1 MLLAAIR
8 RLVILFLVLGATTTA
23 VSALLGLVFDTPQAR
38 AISLGFTVVGS
49 FMLVMG
55 FFVGSR
61 GPVRLVRRDRG
72 SLKGARLALP
82 EERDEAINVS
92 AFFVAVGFV
101 LVVVGIVID
110 PRYRLL

>member
-1 MLLAAIR
+1 
-8 RLVILFLVLGATTTA
+8 LVILFLVLGASTA
-23 VSALLGLVFDTPQAR
+23 VISALLGFLFDTPQAR
-38 AISLGFTVVGS
+38 AISLGFSIVGS

-101 LVVVGIVID
+101 LVVIGIAID

>member
-23 VSALLGLVFDTPQAR
+23 VSALLGLLFDTPQAR

-82 EERDEAINVS
+82 EETGRGHQVS

-101 LVVVGIVID
+101 LVVIGIVID

>member
-8 RLVILFLVLGATTTA
+8 RLVILFLVLGATTA
-23 VSALLGLVFDTPQAR
+23 VVSALLGFLFDTPQSR

-55 FFVGSR
+55 
-61 GPVRLVRRDRG
+61 
-72 SLKGARLALP
+72 
-82 EERDEAINVS
+82 
-92 AFFVAVGFV
+92 FFVAVGFV

>member
-8 RLVILFLVLGATTTA
+8 RLVILFLVLGVSTTII
-23 VSALLGLVFDTPQAR
+23 SAALGVLFDTPLER
-38 AISLGFTVVGS
+38 SISLGFTVVGS

-61 GPVRLVRRDRG
+61 GPVRLVRRDEG

-82 EERDEAINVS
+82 TERDEAINVS

>member
-8 RLVILFLVLGATTTA
+8 RLIILFLVLGVSTTV
-23 VSALLGLVFDTPQAR
+23 VSALLGLLFDTPQAR
-38 AISLGFTVVGS
+38 AISLGFTIVGS

-82 EERDEAINVS
+82 QERDEAINVS

-101 LVVVGIVID
+101 LVIIGIAID